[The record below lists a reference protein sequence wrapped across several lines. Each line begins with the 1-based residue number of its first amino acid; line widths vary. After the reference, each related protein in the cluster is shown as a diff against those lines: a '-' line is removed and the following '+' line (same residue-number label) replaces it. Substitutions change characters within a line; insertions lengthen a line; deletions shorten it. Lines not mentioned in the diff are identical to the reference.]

1 MTSFSKELPLKY
13 QVLDYEGVI
22 ENYNWIKNIIL
33 LQFAN
38 IEKIKC
44 RISFLM
50 GDISCSCETIEE
62 FSKHAYGQA
71 IDVYTYTLSFDQN
84 NSKGISSSQVAYI
97 ITNCSNKTLT
107 VCCHKKENLI
117 KICTAL
123 EDSMKSK
130 QSNALIQLQTNNY
143 IHDESTHVTMGNHST
158 IQGVNI
164 GKNNVMKTNASAP
177 KESFWKSILQTL
189 TANWMWFLLG
199 LILAAILGYLGISNS
214 DWMNIF

>member
-1 MTSFSKELPLKY
+1 MASFSKELPLKY

-22 ENYNWIKNIIL
+22 GNYNWIKDIVSSLFENIV
-33 LQFAN
+33 
-38 IEKIKC
+38 EPKC
-44 RISFLM
+44 RIGFHI
-50 GDISCSCETIEE
+50 GDIMCYCESIEE
-62 FSKHAYGQA
+62 FSEHAYGQV
-71 IDVYTYTLSFDQN
+71 IDVYLYNVSFYQNSSDNNRIKITYLTINTL
-84 NSKGISSSQVAYI
+84 K
-97 ITNCSNKTLT
+97 KTLT
-107 VCCHKKENLI
+107 VDCDNRKNLI
-117 KICTAL
+117 EICTAL

-130 QSNALIQLQTNNY
+130 QSNALIQSQINNY